1 MRRTWARR
9 LTGIATALA
18 IAAGIGFVT
27 QPTAAAAGYCSY
39 KNDWASAE
47 DPGGRNAVAVLYRC
61 ETTKE
66 NYDYRAF
73 FVAEGEKLILED
85 RWTDGAEV
93 SSNLFVMRNGERID
107 TDYFRGADSYNLG
120 TPDGSG
126 DVAEGLKVEFRV
138 CAIGIQCST
147 AWVYGTA

>member
-1 MRRTWARR
+1 MAVA
-9 LTGIATALA
+9 TGIGLVTA
-18 IAAGIGFVT
+18 
-27 QPTAAAAGYCSY
+27 PTASAAGYCTY

-61 ETTKE
+61 ETTPE

-73 FVAEGEKLILED
+73 FVAEGEKLLLED
-85 RWTDGAEV
+85 RWVEGAEV
-93 SSNLFVMRNGERID
+93 AADLFVMKDGKRID
-107 TDYFRGADSYNLG
+107 GDYFEGVGSYNLG

-126 DVAEGLKVEFRV
+126 DIAEGLKVEFRV
-138 CAIGIQCST
+138 CAVGIQCSS